1 MWLRFKT
8 QSGWRLFINTQL
20 LKKPPTW
27 SNERCHLIEKI
38 NSDHTGCSTRGGLA
52 IPLCQ
57 GQAII
62 KTASKNQCFHAPLKE
77 NQCLADKNVLNI
89 FIPTISMAS
98 SVVKPALS
106 SLVGNP
112 SAIAAAKAWAN
123 GWQEGKR
130 QPPLLVTGSTGTG
143 KTALAHAIANEFG
156 WELFEFNAS
165 DFRNE
170 ENVTNM
176 LSHSTTSSSLFGGTR
191 LILIDDVDSLSGA
204 SDRGGA
210 GAITRVL
217 EAARQP
223 IILTA
228 TDSRDRKIS
237 TLRTKCSEIE
247 LRRAHIS
254 TITKFL
260 KQEAVAH
267 SISLAEGDAE
277 KIAQAAAGDIRAAI
291 NDLRAHNTSASRDRE
306 KNIFDVMHD
315 IFKAEKYADAR
326 KAAFSSDVDH
336 DTLKLWI
343 AQNLPTACETPFDLA
358 EGYNKISRADMFDG
372 RIKRTQYWGYLRYSS
387 DLMTAGVSLSKSSPT
402 QQHGYV
408 PFAYPDYI
416 RAMGSSKSSRTLR
429 KSALSKIS
437 RMCHCSIPQ
446 AGGYLPLFELVAK
459 KDETSFGELF
469 DEDELAFIM
478 KKPVKKAAAKKKADK
493 E

>member
-1 MWLRFKT
+1 
-8 QSGWRLFINTQL
+8 
-20 LKKPPTW
+20 
-27 SNERCHLIEKI
+27 
-38 NSDHTGCSTRGGLA
+38 
-52 IPLCQ
+52 
-57 GQAII
+57 
-62 KTASKNQCFHAPLKE
+62 
-77 NQCLADKNVLNI
+77 
-89 FIPTISMAS
+89 MAS
-98 SVVKPALS
+98 SVAKKAALS

-112 SAIAAAKAWAN
+112 SAIAAAKAWAQA
-123 GWQEGKR
+123 WQEGKR

-143 KTALAHAIANEFG
+143 KTALAHALADEFG

-170 ENVTNM
+170 ENVTNL

-191 LILIDDVDSLSGA
+191 LILIDDVDSLSGSA
-204 SDRGGA
+204 DRGGA

-228 TDSRDRKIS
+228 ADPRDRKIS

-247 LRRAHIS
+247 LRRAHVS
-254 TITKFL
+254 TIAKFL
-260 KQEAVAH
+260 KQEAASH
-267 SISLAEGDAE
+267 NITLAEGDAE
-277 KIAQAAAGDIRAAI
+277 KIAQAAAGDIRAAL

-306 KNIFDVMHD
+306 KNIFDVMRD

-343 AQNLPTACETPFDLA
+343 AQNLPTACEKPFDLA
-358 EGYNKISRADMFDG
+358 EGYEKLSRADIFDG
-372 RIKRTQYWGYLRYSS
+372 RIKRAQYWGYLRYSS
-387 DLMTAGVSLSKSSPT
+387 DLMTAGVSLSKSAPS

-408 PFAYPDYI
+408 PFAYPEYI
-416 RAMGSSKSSRTLR
+416 RAMGSSKSMRTLR
-429 KSALSKIS
+429 KGVLSKIA
-437 RMCHCSIPQ
+437 RLCHCSLSQ
-446 AGGYLPLFELVAK
+446 AGGYLPLFEEVAK
-459 KDETSFGELF
+459 KDEAAFGEMF

-478 KKPVKKAAAKKKADK
+478 KKAAKKAAAKKKAAK